1 MQIGQVIR
9 KYRKRKNITQE
20 EMAVLL
26 GVTAPAVN
34 KWENG
39 VSFPDIMLLAPIAR
53 LLGITPDTLL
63 SFQEELTEK
72 EINDMVCEAD
82 LKIRE
87 ASYEEAFQWAKEK
100 LEQYPNCEE
109 LALQFAQIFDGWRLI
124 KQTDDK
130 EAYDRFISR
139 WYVRALESDR
149 EHIRS
154 TAADAL
160 FEFYYR
166 KEQYEKA
173 EEYLAYLPE
182 QNPERK
188 RKQASVYS
196 ATNRKDEA
204 YKAYEE
210 LLFSQYQ
217 MSSEALHS
225 LYMLA
230 MQDRNMEKAH
240 MLVEKQTE
248 LARLFEMGAYH
259 EASAGLEIA
268 AVEKDGEAVTETMER
283 MLSSIDHINAFTESS
298 LYEHLT
304 FREPREEFFAEVKR
318 NLLKCF
324 CDEESFGFLKNN
336 AGWEKI
342 RGIADEREL

>member
-20 EMAVLL
+20 EMANLL

-53 LLGITPDTLL
+53 LLGITLDTLL

-82 LKIRE
+82 LKIRTE
-87 ASYEEAFQWAKEK
+87 SYEEAFQWAKEK

-124 KQTDDK
+124 KETADK

-149 EHIRS
+149 EHIR
-154 TAADAL
+154 TKAADSL
-160 FEFYYR
+160 FGFYYR
-166 KEQYEKA
+166 KEQYGKA
-173 EEYLAYLPE
+173 EEYLTYFSE

-188 RKQASVYS
+188 RKQASIYS

-217 MSSEALHS
+217 MSSVALHG

-230 MQDRNMEKAH
+230 MQDQNMEKAH
-240 MLVEKQTE
+240 MLAEKQIE
-248 LARLFEMGAYH
+248 LAKVFEMGAYH
-259 EASAGLEIA
+259 EASARLELA
-268 AVEKDGEAVTETMER
+268 AAEKDVEAATAAMEKI
-283 MLSSIDHINAFTESS
+283 LSNVDHINAFAESS
-298 LYEHLT
+298 LYEHLA
-304 FREPREEFFAEVKR
+304 FQEPREEFLAEVKK

-324 CDEESFGFLKNN
+324 RDEESFGFLK
-336 AGWEKI
+336 GDKRYHSLCSI
-342 RGIADEREL
+342 HMLQ